1 MLKLIKGGKYAGIV
15 REYKPKKYTGENVTK
30 REKSTGD
37 KNATKKYTFNVKGK
51 GTITF
56 RANSL
61 EEARRIA
68 KEMKASVR
76 TGRLK

>member
-1 MLKLIKGGKYAGIV
+1 MLKLHSGGKYAGTV
-15 REYKPKKYTGENVTK
+15 REYKPKKYTGGNLVK
-30 REKSTGD
+30 REKSTGQD
-37 KNATKKYTFNVKGK
+37 EVKHYTFNLKGK

-56 RANSL
+56 KADSL

>member
-1 MLKLIKGGKYAGIV
+1 MLKVHSGGKYAGTV
-15 REYKPKKYTGENVTK
+15 REYKPKKYTGENLVK
-30 REKSTGD
+30 RESSTG
-37 KNATKKYTFNVKGK
+37 KGETKHYTFNIKGK

-56 RANSL
+56 KADSL
-61 EEARRIA
+61 EEAKRIA